1 MDLRTAER
9 IESVVDAAAA
19 SLLAGAVGYAFYKL
33 AIAQASVAGAG
44 VAFGL
49 SFAGL
54 RRVQPVKDAPPI
66 DRSVT
71 TPVGDLLA
79 EADRSLAHEEDE
91 LVLDDILAALNP
103 DSRVVRLFERDAM
116 PTPGQLQ
123 GRIERHLEGGA
134 SARSQDASQA
144 LHDALADLR
153 RSLN

>member
-1 MDLRTAER
+1 MDARTAGR

-19 SLLAGAVGYAFYKL
+19 SLLAGAVGYVLYGL
-33 AIAQASVAGAG
+33 AIAQAAVAGAG

-54 RRVQPVKDAPPI
+54 RRVQPAKDVSFI
-66 DRSVT
+66 DSSVT

-91 LVLDDILAALNP
+91 LVLDDILAVLNSE
-103 DSRVVRLFERDAM
+103 SRVVRLFERDAM
-116 PTPGQLQ
+116 PPP
-123 GRIERHLEGGA
+123 A
-134 SARSQDASQA
+134 APDASQA

>member
-1 MDLRTAER
+1 MDARTAGR

-19 SLLAGAVGYAFYKL
+19 SLLAGAVGYAVYKL
-33 AIAQASVAGAG
+33 AIAQAAVAGAG

-54 RRVQPVKDAPPI
+54 RRVQPIKYAP
-66 DRSVT
+66 SVET
-71 TPVGDLLA
+71 TVATPVGDLLA

-103 DSRVVRLFERDAM
+103 DSRVVHLFERDAM
-116 PTPGQLQ
+116 PAPPPPRTP
-123 GRIERHLEGGA
+123 
-134 SARSQDASQA
+134 DASQA
-144 LHDALADLR
+144 LHDALAELR

>member
-1 MDLRTAER
+1 MDARTAGR

-19 SLLAGAVGYAFYKL
+19 SLLAGAVGYAVYKL
-33 AIAQASVAGAG
+33 AIAQAAVAGAG

-54 RRVQPVKDAPPI
+54 RRVQPNKDTAPI
-66 DRSVT
+66 DRPVA

-103 DSRVVRLFERDAM
+103 DSRVVHLFERDAM
-116 PTPGQLQ
+116 PALPPPRTP
-123 GRIERHLEGGA
+123 
-134 SARSQDASQA
+134 DASQA
-144 LHDALADLR
+144 LHDALAELR

>member
-1 MDLRTAER
+1 MDARTAER

-19 SLLAGAVGYAFYKL
+19 SLLAGAVGYAVYKL
-33 AIAQASVAGAG
+33 AIAQAAVAGAG

-54 RRVQPVKDAPPI
+54 RRVQPVKDTPAAARP
-66 DRSVT
+66 DT

-103 DSRVVRLFERDAM
+103 DSRVVRLFDRDAM
-116 PTPGQLQ
+116 APP
-123 GRIERHLEGGA
+123 RA
-134 SARSQDASQA
+134 AADASQD
-144 LHDALADLR
+144 LHDALAELR

>member
-1 MDLRTAER
+1 MDARTAGR

-19 SLLAGAVGYAFYKL
+19 SLLAGAVGYAVYKL
-33 AIAQASVAGAG
+33 AIAQAAVAGAG

-54 RRVQPVKDAPPI
+54 RRVQPSKETAPI
-66 DRSVT
+66 DRPVT
-71 TPVGDLLA
+71 TAVGDLLA

-103 DSRVVRLFERDAM
+103 DSRVVHLFERDAM
-116 PTPGQLQ
+116 PAPPPPPRTP
-123 GRIERHLEGGA
+123 
-134 SARSQDASQA
+134 DASQA
-144 LHDALADLR
+144 LHDALAELR

>member
-1 MDLRTAER
+1 MDARTAER

-19 SLLAGAVGYAFYKL
+19 SLLAGAVGYAVYKL
-33 AIAQASVAGAG
+33 AIAQAAVAGAG

-54 RRVQPVKDAPPI
+54 RRVQPAKNAPVADGPAA
-66 DRSVT
+66 

-116 PTPGQLQ
+116 PAP
-123 GRIERHLEGGA
+123 RA
-134 SARSQDASQA
+134 AADASQD
-144 LHDALADLR
+144 LHDALAELR

>member
-1 MDLRTAER
+1 MDARTAGR

-19 SLLAGAVGYAFYKL
+19 SLLAGAVGYAVYKL
-33 AIAQASVAGAG
+33 AIAQAAVAGAG

-54 RRVQPVKDAPPI
+54 RRVQPIKYAP
-66 DRSVT
+66 SVET
-71 TPVGDLLA
+71 TVATPVGDLLA

-103 DSRVVRLFERDAM
+103 DSRVVHLFERDAM
-116 PTPGQLQ
+116 PAPPPPGTPN
-123 GRIERHLEGGA
+123 
-134 SARSQDASQA
+134 ASQA
-144 LHDALADLR
+144 LHDALAELR